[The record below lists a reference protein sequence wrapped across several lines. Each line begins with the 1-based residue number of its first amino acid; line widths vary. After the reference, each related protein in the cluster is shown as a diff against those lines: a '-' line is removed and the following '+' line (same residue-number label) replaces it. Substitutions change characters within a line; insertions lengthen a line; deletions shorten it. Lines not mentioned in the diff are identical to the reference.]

1 MFPIKKLGDSFNRM
15 ENAVSIF
22 GMCAGLILIFVN
34 VVARYIFLKP
44 IAEIEEIIVIVL
56 AWAIIVGFS
65 IDLGDK
71 SHICMDVVYDAIK
84 SEKVRRGLDLFAY
97 LVGALYSGFIAFYG
111 YQAVALQHKTGRV
124 YPVTEIPRWIA
135 YLIIVLVGV
144 AMLGRYIVFLV
155 KFFKG
160 KKEEK

>member
-1 MFPIKKLGDSFNRM
+1 M
-15 ENAVSIF
+15 EDAVSIF
-22 GMCAGLILIFVN
+22 GMCSGLILIFVN
-34 VVARYIFLKP
+34 VIARYIFLKP

-65 IDLGDK
+65 IDLVDR

-84 SEKVRRGLDLFAY
+84 SEKIHRGLDLFAY

>member
-1 MFPIKKLGDSFNRM
+1 M

-84 SEKVRRGLDLFAY
+84 SEKGRRGLGLFAY

-160 KKEEK
+160 KKKEK